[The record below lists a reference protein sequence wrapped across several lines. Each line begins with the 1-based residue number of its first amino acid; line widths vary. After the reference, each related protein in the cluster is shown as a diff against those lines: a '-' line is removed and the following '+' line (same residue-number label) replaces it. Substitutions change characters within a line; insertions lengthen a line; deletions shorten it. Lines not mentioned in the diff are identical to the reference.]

1 MSSTAAV
8 STSRS
13 KFAVIANAPRD
24 ACAIIR
30 HAELLTSLLAIA
42 GAISTSRPVTGR
54 INQAAFT
61 TTSTVT
67 VSNRDIIDLAT
78 RISSAV
84 LGSSIVGLFDV
95 LCCLR
100 LARRQL
106 LSCHNFYRAT
116 LC

>member
-84 LGSSIVGLFDV
+84 LGSSIVFDV

>member
-1 MSSTAAV
+1 MSPTAAV

-84 LGSSIVGLFDV
+84 LGSSIVFDV

>member
-84 LGSSIVGLFDV
+84 LGSSIVFDV

-100 LARRQL
+100 LSRRQL
-106 LSCHNFYRAT
+106 LSCHSFYSAT